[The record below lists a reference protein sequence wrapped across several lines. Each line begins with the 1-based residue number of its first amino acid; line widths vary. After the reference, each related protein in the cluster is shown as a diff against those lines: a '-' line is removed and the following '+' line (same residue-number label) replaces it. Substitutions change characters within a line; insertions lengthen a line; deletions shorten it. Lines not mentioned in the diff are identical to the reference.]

1 MQIKMFLAFIRK
13 EFLHIL
19 RDTRTMMVVLLLPIL
34 LMVLFGFAITNEI
47 KNINIAVVS
56 DHRTPAVREAV
67 ERLANNPYITFV
79 GYVSE
84 SELNPVLRSG
94 QANGVVVFAHDYD
107 RLMLMRSQ
115 SIDTP
120 APIQVVLDASDASLS
135 ATVAAYVQGVINSQ
149 HSTLNSPYLQIVP
162 SGKELSTHL
171 RHNPQMK
178 SSFNF
183 VPGIMG
189 LVFIL
194 ICAIMTSVSI
204 VKEKETGTMEV
215 LLVSPVKPIL
225 IIIAKLIPYFVL
237 SLVNLATI
245 LLLARFLLE
254 VPLSGS
260 MTTLLFVSVV
270 YLVLALS
277 LGLFISTVAQKQ
289 IVALLVSAV
298 VMMVPVLMLSGMV
311 FPIENMPIVIR
322 PLTAIVPARWY
333 IAAMRKLMIEGLGF
347 ASVWRETLI
356 LIAMTVIVLTA
367 ALKKFNDKLE

>member
-322 PLTAIVPARWY
+322 PLTTIVPARWY

>member
-1 MQIKMFLAFIRK
+1 MQIKMFLSFIKK
-13 EFLHIL
+13 EFLHII
-19 RDTRTMMVVLLLPIL
+19 RETRTMMVVLLLPVM
-34 LMVLFGFAITNEI
+34 LMILFGFAITNEI
-47 KNINIAVVS
+47 RNINIAVVS

-67 ERLANNPYITFV
+67 ERLANNPYITFI
-79 GYVSE
+79 GYISE

-94 QANGVVVFAHDYD
+94 KANGVVVFAHDYD

-115 SIDTP
+115 NIDTP

-135 ATVAAYVQGVINSQ
+135 ATVAAYVQGALSS
-149 HSTLNSPYLQIVP
+149 HLSPLT
-162 SGKELSTHL
+162 SHLSTHL

-260 MTTLLFVSVV
+260 MITLLFVSVI

-277 LGLFISTVAQKQ
+277 LGLFISTVAKKQ

-356 LIAMTVIVLTA
+356 LIAMSVIVITG

>member
-1 MQIKMFLAFIRK
+1 MQIKMFFSFVKK

-34 LMVLFGFAITNEI
+34 LMVLFGFAITNEVKDI
-47 KNINIAVVS
+47 QIAVVT

-67 ERLANNPYITFV
+67 ERLINNPYITFV
-79 GYVSE
+79 GYIPE
-84 SELNPVLRSG
+84 TEINPILRSG
-94 QANGVVVFAHDYD
+94 KANGVVCFAPDYD
-107 RLMLMRSQ
+107 RLLLLREQGLST
-115 SIDTP
+115 TP
-120 APIQVVLDASDASLS
+120 PIQLVLDASDASLS
-135 ATVAAYVQGVINSQ
+135 STVTAYVQGILSS
-149 HSTLNSPYLQIVP
+149 H
-162 SGKELSTHL
+162 LSTINFQLSTQL

-215 LLVSPVKPIL
+215 LLVSPVRPIF
-225 IIIAKLIPYFVL
+225 IIISKLIPYFVL
-237 SLVNLATI
+237 SLINLMTI
-245 LLLARFLLE
+245 LLLARYLLE

-260 MTTLLFVSVV
+260 IATLIFISIV
-270 YLVLALS
+270 YLILALS
-277 LGLFISTVAQKQ
+277 LGLFISTVTQKQ

-298 VMMVPVLMLSGMV
+298 VMMVPVLMLSGML
-311 FPIENMPIVIR
+311 FPIENMPIIIQ
-322 PLTAIVPARWY
+322 PLTVIVPARWY

-356 LIAMTVIVLTA
+356 LLAMTFIVLTA

>member
-1 MQIKMFLAFIRK
+1 MFWAFVHK
-13 EFLHIL
+13 EFIHIL

-34 LMVLFGFAITNEI
+34 LMILFGFAITNEVN
-47 KNINIAVVS
+47 NINIAVVS

-67 ERLANNPYITFV
+67 DRLANNPYITFV

-84 SELNPVLRSG
+84 AEVESVLRSG
-94 QANGVVVFAHDYD
+94 EANGVVLFDPDYE
-107 RLMLMRSQ
+107 RLMLLRAQGVATS
-115 SIDTP
+115 

-135 ATVAAYVQGVINSQ
+135 ATVSAYVQGV
-149 HSTLNSPYLQIVP
+149 LNHTPYTVHHTP
-162 SGKELSTHL
+162 STHL

-215 LLVSPVKPIL
+215 LLVSPVKPIF

-237 SLVNLATI
+237 SFINLITI

-260 MTTLLFVSVV
+260 MTTLIGMSIV
-270 YLVLALS
+270 YLILALS
-277 LGLFISTVAQKQ
+277 LGLFISTVTQKQ

-298 VMMVPVLMLSGMV
+298 VMMVPILMLSGMI
-311 FPIENMPIVIR
+311 FPIENMPPVIKQ
-322 PLTAIVPARWY
+322 LTAIVPARWY
-333 IAAMRKLMIEGLGF
+333 ISAMRKLMIEGLGF
-347 ASVWRETLI
+347 ASVWRETAVLV
-356 LIAMTVIVLTA
+356 AMTVIVITA
-367 ALKKFNDKLE
+367 ALKKFNDRLE